1 MSYSVLHVKA
11 VVAAFNQEKA
21 LVGGRGLLRDCT
33 TGCGSMDR
41 FTALVCTRS
50 IISNHITRLAG
61 HQCKHASS
69 RGRGQGNCPSGV
81 TAARVTPRH
90 TNPGSGNHNER
101 GFLHLISF
109 DDDDKLSKSVE
120 YFTFIYIVYKNICC
134 IWKEGLFLD
143 ILRLAIK
150 GK

>member
-1 MSYSVLHVKA
+1 MLRDRGVNVRLAQCLNSVLDVKA
-11 VVAAFNQEKA
+11 LVGAFNQEKA

-61 HQCKHASS
+61 HQYKHAAS

-101 GFLHLISF
+101 GLLHLMMMTNGQ
-109 DDDDKLSKSVE
+109 KVWNNLLL
-120 YFTFIYIVYKNICC
+120 FIPYIKNICC
-134 IWKEGLFLD
+134 I
-143 ILRLAIK
+143 
-150 GK
+150 